1 MGEDFFGDGVHALHN
16 ANLPGCFFCAKSVQ
30 WPQHTR
36 EDKVVGMLQDIAP
49 HVYDNQY
56 HPHDPEPLDRVLV
69 VKDNAV
75 LVLNI
80 ADDFAVCQ
88 SPTLLPYPTVA
99 DVDAVLNQQG
109 IQPDYQYLF
118 SIDDVSYYLPTRDAL
133 TMARI
138 ASLLESADF
147 MSLSHATNLSRKNAA
162 DYLQDDI
169 KASSAPSSS
178 TRWVKAAEIHAQEHG
193 SEAFAGLMGLQL
205 WNWYD
210 TTRFCGR
217 CGEELVPDEHER
229 MMRCPRCANLIYP
242 RINPA
247 VIVGII
253 DPVRDKVVV
262 ARGVGRP
269 LTSRSLIAG
278 FAESGETIEQTVHRE
293 VKEEVGLDVTN
304 LRFYKSQPWPLSSS
318 LLMGFFCDLDGS
330 NEISVQEEELAFA
343 EWVDRDELPID
354 DTNYSLTREMM
365 EVLRTR
371 KEAL

>member
-1 MGEDFFGDGVHALHN
+1 
-16 ANLPGCFFCAKSVQ
+16 
-30 WPQHTR
+30 
-36 EDKVVGMLQDIAP
+36 MLQDIAP

-56 HPHDPEPLDRVLV
+56 HPHDPESYDRVLV

-88 SPTLLPYPTVA
+88 APTLLPYPTAV
-99 DVDAVLNQQG
+99 DVNAVLNQHG
-109 IQPDYQYLF
+109 IKPDYQYLF

-133 TMARI
+133 LMARI
-138 ASLLESADF
+138 ASVLESTDL
-147 MSLSHATNLSRKNAA
+147 MSLSHEASPSRKNAA

-169 KASSAPSSS
+169 TASPTQMLS
-178 TRWVKAAEIHAQEHG
+178 TRWVKASEIHAQEHG
-193 SEAFAGLMGLQL
+193 RESFAGLMGLQL

-217 CGEELVPDEHER
+217 CGEELVCDERER
-229 MMRCPRCANLIYP
+229 MMRCPRCVNLIYP

-253 DPVRDKVVV
+253 DQERDKVLV

-304 LRFYKSQPWPLSSS
+304 VRFYKSQPWPLSSS
-318 LLMGFFCDLDGS
+318 LLMGFFCDLAGS
-330 NEISVQEEELAFA
+330 PEVTLQEEELAFA
-343 EWVDRDELPID
+343 EWVNRDELPPD

-371 KEAL
+371 KEALD

>member
-1 MGEDFFGDGVHALHN
+1 
-16 ANLPGCFFCAKSVQ
+16 
-30 WPQHTR
+30 
-36 EDKVVGMLQDIAP
+36 MLQDIAP
-49 HVYDNQY
+49 HVFDNDY
-56 HPHDPEPLDRVLV
+56 YPRDPEPVDRVLV

-88 SPTLLPYPTVA
+88 APTLLPYPTVWDITA
-99 DVDAVLNQQG
+99 ALAPYG
-109 IQPDYQYLF
+109 FTPDWQYLF
-118 SIDDVSYYLPTRDAL
+118 SIDGDAYYLPTRDAL
-133 TMARI
+133 RMTEI
-138 ASLLESADF
+138 AHILETTDF
-147 MSLSHATNLSRKNAA
+147 LALGNTSKTFRKDAC
-162 DYLQDDI
+162 DYLQDD
-169 KASSAPSSS
+169 AETPLAPSFT
-178 TRWVKAAEIHAQEHG
+178 TRWVKAAELHAQEHG
-193 SEAFAGLMGLQL
+193 RESFAGLMGLQL

-217 CGEELVPDEHER
+217 CGEELAVDKRER
-229 MMRCPRCANLIYP
+229 MMRCPCCANLIYP

-253 DPVRDKVVV
+253 DQDRDKVLV

-269 LTSRSLIAG
+269 LTSRALIAG
-278 FAESGETIEQTVHRE
+278 FAESGETIEDTVRRE

-330 NEISVQEEELAFA
+330 PDITVQEEELAFA
-343 EWVDRDELPID
+343 EWVDRDKLPSD

-365 EVLRTR
+365 GVLKAR
-371 KEAL
+371 KEALA